1 MDWIA
6 TRPIAHRGLHRGA
19 QVPEN
24 SLAAFEAAIAANHPI
39 ELDVQLLADGHMAV
53 FHDRDLKRLTGK
65 KGRLAA
71 QNLHSIQN
79 FRLLGSDQTI
89 PSLAEVLT
97 LVDGQ
102 VPLLI
107 EIKNEKKV
115 GPAEQALLK
124 TLSGYG
130 GEFAVQSF
138 NPRSLQWFKRHAPS
152 ICRGQL
158 ASKPQ
163 QFLRSNLL
171 LTWASKPHFI
181 AYNVKALPNLPTTLA
196 RRSFNLPL
204 VAWTIR
210 TPADQVKA
218 EKYADNYIF
227 DPYC

>member
-1 MDWIA
+1 MEWISN
-6 TRPIAHRGLHRGA
+6 RPIAHRGLHRGA

-24 SLAAFEAAIAANHPI
+24 SLAAFRAAIATNHPI

-65 KGRLAA
+65 KGRLAG
-71 QNLHSIQN
+71 QTLHSIQHLH
-79 FRLLGSDQTI
+79 LLGSDQTI
-89 PSLAEVLT
+89 PALTDVLA
-97 LVDGQ
+97 LVNGQ

-124 TLSGYG
+124 TLMGYQ

-138 NPRSLQWFKRHAPS
+138 NPRSLQWFKRQAPS
-152 ICRGQL
+152 VLRGQL

-163 QFLRSNLL
+163 QFLRSHLL
-171 LTWASKPHFI
+171 LTWASQRHFI

-196 RRSFNLPL
+196 RHSFHLPL
-204 VAWTIR
+204 LAWTVRTKTDQIR
-210 TPADQVKA
+210 A

-227 DPYC
+227 DPF